1 MRRLFIV
8 FMILLLP
15 LRGWAADLMAVSMAN
30 QQRIAIIN
38 IANNA
43 INTRTILLPD
53 QQAQVAMPEEC
64 PFLAFSSGAP
74 ADNGGQGVSVLC
86 KGCTTCQL
94 CMALVTGYPAMTRF
108 VAVLPP
114 AEPLVVSIRFTSA
127 ERASGFKPP
136 IS

>member
-15 LRGWAADLMAVSMAN
+15 LRGWAADLMAVTMAN
-30 QQRIAIIN
+30 QQRFATIN

-43 INTRTILLPD
+43 IDTRTILSSD
-53 QQAQVAMPEEC
+53 QQAQVAMPEDC
-64 PFLAFSSGAP
+64 PFLTFSNDGLAE
-74 ADNGGQGVSVLC
+74 NGGQGVSVLC

-108 VAVLPP
+108 VAALPP
-114 AEPLVVSIRFTSA
+114 AEPLVGTIHFTSA